1 MNNPKSTSMNQDI
14 IELGLPLN
22 PAYVSAA
29 RLTASSIANRM
40 GFDIE
45 DIEDIKA
52 AVSEACTYLIKQY
65 QLDRNAQSTFK
76 IQFMIKDEG
85 LEIQLTTR
93 KFNKDSDR
101 EEDGLGILMIE
112 ALMDYISIS
121 NKDEIDTHIVMMKK
135 LKNS

>member
-1 MNNPKSTSMNQDI
+1 MNRSMNIPINQDTI
-14 IELGLPLN
+14 QLGLPLN

-40 GFDIE
+40 GFNID

-65 QLDRNAQSTFK
+65 ELGKKTQSTFK
-76 IQFMIKDEG
+76 IQFLIKSKE
-85 LEIQLTTR
+85 LEIQLTTQ
-93 KFNKDSDR
+93 KKPQNIDYEY

-121 NKDEIDTHIVMMKK
+121 CKEKSDIHIRMIKK
-135 LKNS
+135 LK